1 MASLQSFKVKGTTY
15 HRLVTCR
22 RINGKPTPVV
32 LAYLGKADDLLK
44 RLDAADEARV
54 KSWSH
59 GAVAALYSLAR
70 ELKVA
75 ECIDRHLAE
84 VGRRLRPSLK
94 AQGRLPPKKND
105 GLTVGQSLTLAAVG
119 RACCATSKRGFAQW
133 AGTTTLGQLADVDVE
148 RLTSQHFWD
157 QMDQLP
163 VELIEPIERDL
174 VVDVVKRFEL
184 PLDTLLF
191 DATNYF
197 TFIASSNRHCEL
209 PARGKQKQKRT
220 DLRQVSVA
228 MLCSRHHG
236 IPLWHRTYA
245 GNVADSTCFS
255 EVLASIK
262 ERMLALKGSVDSMT
276 IVYDKGNVSQANQR
290 RIDELKL
297 HYVSGLTVASQR
309 EFVDKAN
316 PLLAPVKLDD
326 DETVLAYR
334 AKEEVWGA
342 ERTLVLLLSERLRE
356 GQVAGVMQ
364 HVEKAK
370 AMLSDMADMLRR
382 GTQRRTRAQIQR
394 DIENELKGRQ
404 HLNEVLRFELTGD
417 DPHLALSYHFDRDA
431 LNALAQNT
439 FGRVVL
445 MTDRHEWTTAE
456 IIRAYHQQA
465 VVEALFA
472 HLKDSAH
479 IGLRPQYH
487 WTDQKLA
494 VHSFTCVLGHQ
505 LACLLHLRALRANSP
520 YKSIE
525 SLLDALGRIRR
536 AMLVRRSALREGKHA
551 ERITYQLEEIEPEIA
566 PLLPVMAVTG

>member
-1 MASLQSFKVKGTTY
+1 MASLQSFKVKGNTY

-22 RINGKPTPVV
+22 RIDGKPTPVM

-44 RLDAADEARV
+44 RLDAVDQARV

-59 GAVAALYSLAR
+59 GAVAALYGLAR

-84 VGRRLRPSLK
+84 VGRRLRPSFK
-94 AQGRLPPKKND
+94 TKGPLPPEKND
-105 GLTVGQSLTLAAVG
+105 GLTVGQSLVLAALG

-133 AGTTTLGQLADVDVE
+133 AKTTTLGQLAGVDVE

-163 VELIEPIERDL
+163 VELIDPIESEL
-174 VVDVVKRFEL
+174 IVDVVKRFQFA
-184 PLDTLLF
+184 LDTLLF

-245 GNVADSTCFS
+245 GSVADSTCFS
-255 EVLASIK
+255 EVLESIK
-262 ERMLALKGSVDSMT
+262 QRMLALKGSLDSMT
-276 IVYDKGNVSQANQR
+276 VVYDKGNVSQANQR
-290 RIDELKL
+290 RVDELKI

-309 EFVDKAN
+309 EFVDRAN
-316 PLLAPVKLDD
+316 PLLAPVKLDN
-326 DETVLAYR
+326 DETVPAYR
-334 AKEEVWGA
+334 AKETVWGA
-342 ERTLVLLLSERLRE
+342 ERTLVVLLSERLRE
-356 GQVAGVMQ
+356 GQIAGVMQ

-370 AMLSDMADMLRR
+370 IMLADLADMLRR

-404 HLNEVLRFELTGD
+404 HLNEVLRFQLTGE
-417 DPHLALSYHFDRDA
+417 DPPLSLTYEFDPGA
-431 LNALAQNT
+431 LNALAQST

-465 VVEALFA
+465 AVEALFA
-472 HLKDSAH
+472 HLKDPVH
-479 IGLRPQYH
+479 IALRPQHH

-494 VHSFTCVLGHQ
+494 VHSFTCVIGHL

-520 YKSIE
+520 YKSME

-536 AMLVRRSALREGKHA
+536 TMLVRRSAIREGKGA

-566 PLLPVMAVTG
+566 PLLPVLAVTG